1 MQKPQTNLLLILLI
15 LQSALYAQ
23 NSISLSNR
31 SPKYMDFKP
40 SYNAGVS
47 KQIITDDTQWLNY
60 TTLVDASDPTISIS
74 VEIANGNIPEG
85 MELQIE
91 ASNYIGKS
99 RGKAGVPTR
108 KISVSH
114 MPRVLIDNIGT
125 CYTGSGRYEGHQI
138 TMSFIIK
145 DYSKVQSGIHSI
157 DILYTIAQ

>member
-1 MQKPQTNLLLILLI
+1 MCV
-15 LQSALYAQ
+15 SLYLASSTLPAQ

-31 SPKYMDFKP
+31 GAKYMDFKP

-91 ASNYIGKS
+91 ASNYRGKTK
-99 RGKAGVPTR
+99 GKAGVPIR
-108 KISVSH
+108 KVSVSH

-157 DILYTIAQ
+157 DILYTITQ